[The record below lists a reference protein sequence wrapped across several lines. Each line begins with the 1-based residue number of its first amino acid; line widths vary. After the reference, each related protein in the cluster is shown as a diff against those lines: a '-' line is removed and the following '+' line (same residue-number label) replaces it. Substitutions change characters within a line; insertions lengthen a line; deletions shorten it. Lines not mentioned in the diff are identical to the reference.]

1 MIPMSDNV
9 SDSRKK
15 LERVW
20 WGVVGALV
28 VALLLGGLSFALF
41 ATRGGAE
48 TPTKVRIATVVFQAG
63 GKPVLA
69 GTAALVESDGW
80 LRNELSARGI
90 ELEWVPAPHASVA
103 ATINEGFANGRLDFA
118 SYGDLP
124 SLIAN
129 AAGVRTKLVVPS
141 GRGTDTHLIVP
152 ADSTARSIEDL
163 KGKRIALHRG
173 RPWELPFQR
182 LLDSKGL
189 KYEDFTILN
198 LNPEAGATAILG
210 KKVDA
215 MYAMT
220 DAYVL
225 EERGAAKI
233 IWSTA
238 DAPADWKLRAELW
251 GSEAF
256 IDAHPELTELVARAF
271 VRAAHFASLEENRA
285 RMLKLGT
292 ASGTPESVV
301 RRSLEAVKPYRDNWS
316 PLFDA
321 NVVEHYRHSARLAF
335 DKGLVSRLVDF
346 EEIHDP
352 RFVASS
358 LRALGLEG
366 YWVPA
371 GATAAADT
379 GSP

>member
-1 MIPMSDNV
+1 MSEAV

-15 LERVW
+15 LEQVW
-20 WGVVGALV
+20 WGVVGALLL
-28 VALLLGGLSFALF
+28 ALVLGVIAYSSFAP
-41 ATRGGAE
+41 RGEGGRPA
-48 TPTKVRIATVVFQAG
+48 KLRIATVVFQRA

-69 GTAALVESDGW
+69 GTAALVESEGW
-80 LRNELSARGI
+80 LRTELAARHV
-90 ELEWVPAPHASVA
+90 ELEWVPAPHAAVA
-103 ATINEGFANGRLDFA
+103 ATINEGFANGRVDFA

-129 AAGVRTKLVVPS
+129 AAGLRTKLIVPS

-152 ADSTARSIEDL
+152 ADSKARSIEDL

-198 LNPEAGATAILG
+198 LNPEAGSAAIVG

-215 MYAMT
+215 MYTMS
-220 DAYVL
+220 DAYLL

-233 IWSTA
+233 IWSTEN
-238 DAPADWKLRAELW
+238 APADWKVRAELW
-251 GSEAF
+251 GSGAF
-256 IDAHPELTELVARAF
+256 IEAEPELTELVARAF
-271 VRAAHFASLEENRA
+271 VRAARFASGEENRA
-285 RMLKLGT
+285 RMLELGT

-301 RRSLEAVKPYRDNWS
+301 RRSLASVTPYRDNFS

-321 NVVEHYRHSARLAF
+321 TVLEHYRHSARLAF
-335 DKGLVSRLVDF
+335 EKGLIQREVHF
-346 EEIHDP
+346 EELYDQ

-358 LRALGLEG
+358 LRALELDG
-366 YWVPA
+366 YWTHA
-371 GATAAADT
+371 GKTASAPEV
-379 GSP
+379 SP